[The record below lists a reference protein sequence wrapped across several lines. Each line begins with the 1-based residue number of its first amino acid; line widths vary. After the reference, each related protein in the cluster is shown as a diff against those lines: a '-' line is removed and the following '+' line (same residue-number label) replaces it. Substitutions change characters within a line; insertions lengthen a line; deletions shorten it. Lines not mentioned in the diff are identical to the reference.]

1 MTKALATPKF
11 IGFVGQLRLQKIR
24 ERLRVNKRIKELKK
38 EIMLKQQDSAI
49 LLKTR
54 GRQVKRQ

>member
-11 IGFVGQLRLQKIR
+11 IGFVGQLGLQEIE
-24 ERLRVNKRIKELKK
+24 ERLRVKRRMEELKK
-38 EIMLKQQDSAI
+38 EIMSRQQESAI

-54 GRQVKRQ
+54 GRQIKGQ

>member
-11 IGFVGQLRLQKIR
+11 IGFVGQLGLQKIG
-24 ERLRVNKRIKELKK
+24 ERLRINRRIEELKK
-38 EIMLKQQDSAI
+38 EIMLRHQNSAI

-54 GRQVKRQ
+54 GRQIKGQ